1 MESEQLLGAL
11 HELDKKVA
19 SIDTGVHHL
28 QSDVKLLN
36 KVIIE
41 GNGVASVLTRL
52 SHLETKVVDFKE
64 SYKENRVNGIHV
76 KAALITAGFS
86 LIATLVTAF
95 LK

>member
-28 QSDVKLLN
+28 QGDVKLLN

-52 SHLETKVVDFKE
+52 SHLETKVVDFQE
-64 SYKENRVNGIHV
+64 SYKENRVNSNHV
-76 KAALITAGFS
+76 KAAILTAAFS
-86 LIATLVTAF
+86 LVATLVTAF